1 MVVDEKIAVYN
12 PSLTKN
18 IDCIVNNSSVYF
30 INSKLHFL
38 VIYLGRENS
47 FRVERNMHSKCKI
60 SSSSTVHK
68 TPLCLLCFS
77 YFYLLEHRCYRTDLH
92 SYFNPSVSSVST
104 KAPWISTVQVENQI
118 LKKSAVRKS
127 AEARE
132 KAHEDQP

>member
-1 MVVDEKIAVYN
+1 
-12 PSLTKN
+12 
-18 IDCIVNNSSVYF
+18 
-30 INSKLHFL
+30 
-38 VIYLGRENS
+38 
-47 FRVERNMHSKCKI
+47 MHSKCKI

-77 YFYLLEHRCYRTDLH
+77 DFYLLEHQCYRTELH

-104 KAPWISTVQVENQI
+104 KAPWISTVQVESQM